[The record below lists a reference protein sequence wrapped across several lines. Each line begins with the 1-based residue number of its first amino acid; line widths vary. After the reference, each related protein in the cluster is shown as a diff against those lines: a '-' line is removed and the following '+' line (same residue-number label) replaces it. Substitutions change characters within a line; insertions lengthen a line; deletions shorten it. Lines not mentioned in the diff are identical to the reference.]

1 MIYENNKKLIPKLRF
16 PEFQTSGEWKT
27 VRLGDLIKEKNIR
40 NKNNLITLV
49 LSVTNKKDGFVIQN
63 EFFGKSIASKNV
75 SNYKIVNKWDFA
87 YNPARINI
95 GSISMLENFEVCIVS
110 PMYVVFSIN
119 HEIIYKYFLKYWIQ
133 SYNFTGYI
141 KPLLAGSVRNI
152 LSFNSM
158 QEMIIQIP
166 SLEEQHRIASFL
178 TSADELIDAERRKLE
193 ALKKYKKGLMQ
204 KLFPRDGEK
213 IPEMRFP
220 EFQTSGEWEEKQIK
234 DVLTYERPDLY
245 IVEDTNYLDN
255 GIPVLTANKSFIL
268 GYTDETDNI
277 YNNLPVIIFD
287 DFTTD
292 KKYVDFPFKV
302 KSSAIKILKSKDGY
316 VLKFIYELLNIIY
329 FNLKEHKR
337 YYISMYQ
344 NLTILVPTLPEQ
356 QKIAEVLSTADELIG
371 AERRKLEALKKYK
384 KGLMQKLF
392 PNI

>member
-220 EFQTSGEWEEKQIK
+220 KFKNNSNINFLNGN
-234 DVLTYERPDLY
+234 VLFENISDKNHNSDLP
-245 IVEDTNYLDN
+245 ILAITQDK
-255 GIPVLTANKSFIL
+255 GAIP
-268 GYTDETDNI
+268 
-277 YNNLPVIIFD
+277 
-287 DFTTD
+287 
-292 KKYVDFPFKV
+292 
-302 KSSAIKILKSKDGY
+302 
-316 VLKFIYELLNIIY
+316 
-329 FNLKEHKR
+329 
-337 YYISMYQ
+337 
-344 NLTILVPTLPEQ
+344 
-356 QKIAEVLSTADELIG
+356 
-371 AERRKLEALKKYK
+371 
-384 KGLMQKLF
+384 
-392 PNI
+392 